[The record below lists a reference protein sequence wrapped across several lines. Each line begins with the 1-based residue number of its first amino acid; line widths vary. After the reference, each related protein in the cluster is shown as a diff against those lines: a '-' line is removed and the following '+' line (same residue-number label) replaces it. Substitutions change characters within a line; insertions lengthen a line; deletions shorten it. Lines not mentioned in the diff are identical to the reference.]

1 MEKNEEK
8 IISKQQVSDIWHHED
23 AVLKTSMQFFAE
35 ELLPYLNIEGK
46 VVSFAPTELVHL
58 EVQKLFQDFNFV
70 MEDGTWKHFEFQST
84 NEGIKGLKRFRV
96 YEALTSYQYNVVVE
110 TYVLFSGNIKK
121 PMTEFTEG
129 YNTYRIKPIVMKEKD
144 ADEIL
149 RRLEE
154 KQKKGESITAK
165 ELIPLVLCPLM
176 NGRSSQRERINKSY
190 KIIKNTTTVE
200 KNKKDKIE
208 AMLYAMADKF
218 LEAAE
223 LEKLKEEIAMTRL
236 GQMIWEDGVAEGE
249 LRGKTEILTRQI
261 KIKLEKG
268 KSVEEIAEALE
279 ENPETIKELMEKL

>member
-1 MEKNEEK
+1 MKN
-8 IISKQQVSDIWHHED
+8 
-23 AVLKTSMQFFAE
+23 
-35 ELLPYLNIEGK
+35 
-46 VVSFAPTELVHL
+46 
-58 EVQKLFQDFNFV
+58 
-70 MEDGTWKHFEFQST
+70 
-84 NEGIKGLKRFRV
+84 
-96 YEALTSYQYNVVVE
+96 
-110 TYVLFSGNIKK
+110 
-121 PMTEFTEG
+121 
-129 YNTYRIKPIVMKEKD
+129 
-144 ADEIL
+144 
-149 RRLEE
+149 LEE
-154 KQKKGESITAK
+154 KQKNKEDITIK
-165 ELIPLVLCPLM
+165 DLIPLVLCPLM
-176 NGRSSQRERINKSY
+176 GGKSFHKNRINKSY